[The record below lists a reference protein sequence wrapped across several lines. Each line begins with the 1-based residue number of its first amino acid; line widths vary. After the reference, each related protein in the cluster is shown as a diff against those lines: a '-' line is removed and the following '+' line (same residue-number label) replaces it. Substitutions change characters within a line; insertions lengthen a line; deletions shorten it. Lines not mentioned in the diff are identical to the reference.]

1 MVERLYMGEQMT
13 KGMCIIL
20 VEMWISRRGDL
31 RTICGYIVERYPQE
45 DKA

>member
-1 MVERLYMGEQMT
+1 MVERLYMGEQMN